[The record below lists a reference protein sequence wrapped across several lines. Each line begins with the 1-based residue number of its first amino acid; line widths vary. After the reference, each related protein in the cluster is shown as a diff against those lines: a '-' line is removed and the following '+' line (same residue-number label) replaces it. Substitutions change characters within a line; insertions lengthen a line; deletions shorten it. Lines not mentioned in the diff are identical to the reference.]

1 MAELEGVVGIFSS
14 RRAALG
20 SNILLQ
26 VLLAAALLVVCLAG
40 SSCQYA
46 GDTKAVKA
54 DFSVLKTQVEDVN
67 GRLTTAIE
75 NNEPEK
81 VASLDKELN
90 TVLDA
95 AMNQA
100 SAMNIMDREHL
111 SIAVATA
118 RRCLTDMDRYSASGD
133 MDLIRAQAQQLKP
146 TVIEIQDLLD
156 RAERTTKA
164 S

>member
-1 MAELEGVVGIFSS
+1 MRSTWI
-14 RRAALG
+14 
-20 SNILLQ
+20 
-26 VLLAAALLVVCLAG
+26 AAALLAASLTG
-40 SSCQYA
+40 SSCQWA

-54 DFSVLKTQVEDVN
+54 DFAVLKKQVDDVN
-67 GRLTTAIE
+67 TRLTSAIQ
-75 NNEPEK
+75 NNEADR
-81 VASLDKELN
+81 VASLDKEMN
-90 TVLDA
+90 AVLDA

-133 MDLIRAQAQQLKP
+133 MDLIRAQAQQLAP
-146 TVIEIQDLLD
+146 TVTEIEDLLD

-164 S
+164 TS